1 MKQFF
6 EGVVAYLPDGAD
18 KPIKQIYLIDG
29 VNYTE
34 AEAHATKYMVDFV
47 GIENFSINRLGK
59 VAFDDI
65 IYRLE
70 DDDYNFHEITVK
82 FKIEA
87 DKERKENYLVAGKNT
102 EDAIQQVREYA
113 KDTDGEWR
121 ISSAKERVVDDI
133 ILFKLCCEQC
143 DTCES
148 NVRVISFE
156 EQKDLERNIEGRE
169 SIRKALMDALGAFEM
184 TYTKFKVKATRE
196 NLKKY
201 CIGKRLAGRV
211 LKTWS
216 EDFVDEDNGD
226 VVSIE
231 RNEVIL
237 DRGTYIESY
246 HLDDI
251 EDSGVEFV
259 TLYKA

>member
-34 AEAHATKYMVDFV
+34 AEAHTTKYMVDFV

-59 VAFDDI
+59 VSFEDI

-87 DKERKENYLVAGKNT
+87 DKERKETYLVAGKNT
-102 EDAIQQVREYA
+102 EDAIQQVREYV

-121 ISSAKERVVDDI
+121 ISSAKERLVDDI

-156 EQKDLERNIEGRE
+156 EQKELERTIEGRE
-169 SIRKALMDALGAFEM
+169 GLRKQQMEALGAFEM
-184 TYTKFKVKATRE
+184 TYTKFKIEATKE
-196 NLKKY
+196 KLEKY
-201 CIGKRLAGRV
+201 AIGKRLAGRV
-211 LKTWS
+211 VKTYT
-216 EDFVDEDNGD
+216 EDFADGETGD
-226 VVSIE
+226 IVTIE
-231 RNEVIL
+231 RNEVMI
-237 DRGTYIESY
+237 DRGTFVTEFHVS
-246 HLDDI
+246 DI
-251 EDSGVEFV
+251 IDSGVPFV
-259 TLYKA
+259 TLYK

>member
-34 AEAHATKYMVDFV
+34 AEAHTTKYMTDFV
-47 GIENFSINRLGK
+47 GIEDFSINKLAK
-59 VAFDDI
+59 VSFDDI

-70 DDDYNFHEITVK
+70 DEDYNFHEVVVK
-82 FKIEA
+82 YKIDA
-87 DKERKENYLVAGKNT
+87 DKDRKEVYLVAGKNT

-121 ISSAKERVVDDI
+121 VSSAKERYVDDI

-148 NVRVISFE
+148 NIRVISFE
-156 EQKDLERNIEGRE
+156 EQKELERNIEGRE
-169 SIRKALMDALGAFEM
+169 GIRKALMDALGAFEM
-184 TYTKFKVKATRE
+184 TYTKFKVEAIKE
-196 NLKKY
+196 KLEKY
-201 CIGKRLAGRV
+201 AVGKRLAGRV
-211 LKTWS
+211 VKTFT
-216 EDFVDEDNGD
+216 EDFADEDTGD
-226 VVSIE
+226 IVTIE
-231 RNEVIL
+231 RNEVML
-237 DRGTYIESY
+237 DRGMWIQDY
-246 HLDDI
+246 HVQDI
-251 EDSGVEFV
+251 LDSGVAHV
-259 TLYKA
+259 TLYK